1 MKKIIAAFD
10 GLKFSESTRDH
21 GIALAKLPNMHLVGV
36 FLDDFT
42 YTSYKIYD
50 LIAKEGVSEKRLK
63 QLEKMDKDT
72 RSKAVSNFESACRK
86 ADLNY
91 TIHHDQN
98 IALRELI
105 HESIYADLLIIDRK
119 ETLTHY
125 EEKIPTR
132 FIRDLLTEVQCPVLL
147 VPQIY
152 KPVEKVV
159 LLYDGEPS
167 AVHAIKMFSYM
178 FYNLND
184 LPVEILSV
192 KGANKDLHLPDSK
205 LMKEFGKRHYPQATY
220 KVLKG
225 LAEIE
230 IVKYLREQGGNIL
243 VVLGAYRRGMV
254 SRWFK
259 ASMAD
264 ELMIELDTPL
274 FIAHNK

>member
-21 GIALAKLPNMHLVGV
+21 AIALAKLPNMHLVGV

-91 TIHHDQN
+91 TIHHDQK

-105 HESIYADLLIIDRK
+105 HESIYADLLVIDRK

-147 VPQIY
+147 VPQKY

-192 KGANKDLHLPDSK
+192 KGVSKDLHLPDSK

-230 IVKYLREQGGNIL
+230 IVKYLRDQGGNIL